1 MKSFCSPKTSQKI
14 MNGVF
19 ILSGVITLLILVT
32 ILGYILVKGLPV
44 INFEFLFSSPIDAG
58 REGGIFPMIISS
70 IYVVFIAAII
80 ATPLGVG
87 AAIYMSEYASNQKVI
102 KFIRFGSETLASIP
116 SIVFGL
122 FGLAFFVVFLKLGWC
137 ILSGG
142 LVLAL
147 MAIPTIFQVA
157 EVTLSSI
164 PNSYKEGGYGLGATK
179 WQVIYSVILPAAL
192 PGIITGVILA
202 MTRAISEA
210 AVMYAVGSAIT
221 VPVSIFDPGRPL
233 PLHLYVLATEGV
245 SLQNAYGTAAVLVII
260 VLVLTIATNLVVD
273 RYQKKI
279 MGEINNET

>member
-32 ILGYILVKGLPV
+32 ILGYILVKGLQV
-44 INFEFLFSSPIDAG
+44 INFEFLFLSPIDAG

-102 KFIRFGSETLASIP
+102 KFIRFGLETLASIP

-202 MTRAISEA
+202 MARAISEAA

-279 MGEINNET
+279 MGK

>member
-44 INFEFLFSSPIDAG
+44 INFEFLFLSPIDAG

-102 KFIRFGSETLASIP
+102 KFIRFGLETLASIP

-210 AVMYAVGSAIT
+210 AAVMYAVGSAIT

-279 MGEINNET
+279 MGK

>member
-102 KFIRFGSETLASIP
+102 KFIRFGSETLDSIP

-210 AVMYAVGSAIT
+210 AAVMYAVGSAIT

-279 MGEINNET
+279 MGK

>member
-32 ILGYILVKGLPV
+32 ILGYILVKGLSV
-44 INFEFLFSSPIDAG
+44 INFEFLFLSPIDAG

-102 KFIRFGSETLASIP
+102 KFIRFGSETLVSIP

-210 AVMYAVGSAIT
+210 AAVMYAVGSAIT

-279 MGEINNET
+279 MGK

>member
-102 KFIRFGSETLASIP
+102 KFIRFGLETLASIP

-164 PNSYKEGGYGLGATK
+164 PNSYNEGGYGLGATK

-202 MTRAISEA
+202 MTRAISEAA

-279 MGEINNET
+279 MGK

>member
-19 ILSGVITLLILVT
+19 ILSGVITLFILVI

-210 AVMYAVGSAIT
+210 AAVMYAVGSAIT
-221 VPVSIFDPGRPL
+221 VPVFDPGRPL

-279 MGEINNET
+279 MGK

>member
-122 FGLAFFVVFLKLGWC
+122 FGLAFFVVFSACFLC
-137 ILSGG
+137 I
-142 LVLAL
+142 
-147 MAIPTIFQVA
+147 
-157 EVTLSSI
+157 SSI
-164 PNSYKEGGYGLGATK
+164 K
-179 WQVIYSVILPAAL
+179 
-192 PGIITGVILA
+192 
-202 MTRAISEA
+202 
-210 AVMYAVGSAIT
+210 
-221 VPVSIFDPGRPL
+221 
-233 PLHLYVLATEGV
+233 
-245 SLQNAYGTAAVLVII
+245 
-260 VLVLTIATNLVVD
+260 
-273 RYQKKI
+273 
-279 MGEINNET
+279 